1 MGFPADGVPPLQNL
15 LHFWCTRLLFGPES
29 LDMSFSTRC
38 LHPLYLAFS
47 LALFVTPCG
56 FASELQWL
64 EIDSPHFS
72 VVTDAGEKRGREV
85 AQRFEQ
91 MRAVFSTLMTKA
103 NVNLPIPLQIVA
115 FRNSKELRQVVPLW
129 HGKPIQVAGLFQG
142 GQDRCF
148 IMLDMSVENPWTVV
162 FHEYAHQLMNG
173 NITAP
178 IDPWLQ
184 EGFAE
189 YFSSIEVDGK
199 QARVGKIPDY
209 DYQILQQ
216 MGMMK
221 VADLLRVEQ
230 NSATY
235 NESGDH
241 RTTFYAESSMV
252 VHYLYDNSLLPKLAT
267 FFTLK
272 VDKGI
277 PVEQAIQ
284 QSFGM
289 SASQFDKELRNYVSS
304 GRFRYYAI
312 PSPADIV
319 KANYT
324 AKPFTQYD
332 SSAVIA
338 DIHLHSM
345 DYHDKAAAEF
355 QEILKADPNNAAA
368 ARGLG
373 YAYLQARNFDGAAE
387 YFKRASQEDS
397 KDPRIHYYSAML
409 MSRQGS
415 FTDGSNLP
423 DVLKELE
430 TAISLDP
437 TFADAYALLAFA
449 EARSGDFQK
458 GLANMQKAVSLNPQ
472 NEQYR
477 FNLAQ
482 MYLNSQQPDQAI
494 AILQTL
500 SRSSD
505 RMAAMRA
512 SQSLNQALEFKAS
525 MEQARKQAA
534 ESRPDVSAQLQ
545 NTAAS
550 NESVTVLPS
559 QTKVSFIKG
568 TVMGVDCSSPP
579 TAVMTVS
586 SSGRTFNIRV
596 SDSKHVLL
604 IGADEF
610 SCAWKKQK
618 VAINYRET
626 GDVAGTAISIE
637 VQ

>member
-1 MGFPADGVPPLQNL
+1 MNI
-15 LHFWCTRLLFGPES
+15 CTRWL
-29 LDMSFSTRC
+29 C
-38 LHPLYLAFS
+38 LQS
-47 LALFVTPCG
+47 LALSLAVCAVPPS
-56 FASELQWL
+56 FASESQWL

-72 VVTDAGEKRGREV
+72 VITDAGEKRGREV
-85 AQRFEQ
+85 AVRFEQ
-91 MRAVFSTLMTKA
+91 MRAVFSTLLTKA
-103 NVNLPIPLQIVA
+103 NVNIPIPLQIVA

-173 NITAP
+173 NLTAQV
-178 IDPWLQ
+178 DPWFE

-216 MGMMK
+216 QGMMK
-221 VADLLRVEQ
+221 VSDLLRVQ
-230 NSATY
+230 HNSATY

-241 RTTFYAESSMV
+241 RTIFYAESSMI
-252 VHYLYDNSLLPKLAT
+252 VHYLYDNQLLPKLVT
-267 FFTLK
+267 YFTLK
-272 VDKGI
+272 IDRGVPVD
-277 PVEQAIQ
+277 EAIQ

-289 SASQFDKELRNYVSS
+289 SGAQFDKELHYYASS
-304 GRFRYYAI
+304 GRFKYYAI
-312 PSPADIV
+312 ASPADIV
-319 KANYT
+319 KSNYT
-324 AKPFTQYD
+324 AKPLTQFD

-338 DIHLHSM
+338 DIHLHSP
-345 DYHDKAAAEF
+345 DYHEKAASEF

-373 YAYLQARNFDGAAE
+373 YAYLQARNFEGAGE
-387 YFKRASQEDS
+387 YFKRAAQADS
-397 KDPRIHYYSAML
+397 KDPRVHYYSALL
-409 MSRQGS
+409 MSREGS
-415 FTDGSNLP
+415 FGDNSNLQETI
-423 DVLKELE
+423 KEVE

-437 TFADAYALLAFA
+437 GFADAYMLLAFA
-449 EARSGDFQK
+449 QARSGDTDK
-458 GLANMQKAVSLNPQ
+458 GLASMQKAVSLSPR

-482 MYLNSQQPDQAI
+482 MYLNAQQPDQAI
-494 AILQTL
+494 AILQPL

-505 RMAAMRA
+505 QQVAVRA
-512 SQSLNQALEFKAS
+512 TQSLSQAREFKQA
-525 MEQARKQAA
+525 MEVSRAPAA
-534 ESRPDVSAQLQ
+534 EPGGETEPGVSVRVENASAQ
-545 NTAAS
+545 ADA
-550 NESVTVLPS
+550 VKALPS
-559 QTKVSFIKG
+559 QGSVKFLKG
-568 TVMGVDCSSPP
+568 TVTSVDCSSPP
-579 TAVMTVS
+579 AAILTTS
-586 SSGRTFNIRV
+586 SAGKNYSIRV

-626 GDVAGTAISIE
+626 GDAVGTAISIE

>member
-1 MGFPADGVPPLQNL
+1 MN
-15 LHFWCTRLLFGPES
+15 
-29 LDMSFSTRC
+29 FSTRWPY
-38 LHPLYLAFS
+38 LLPLALA
-47 LALFVTPCG
+47 LALFAPVSTV
-56 FASELQWL
+56 ASESQWL
-64 EIDSPHFS
+64 EVDSPHFS

-91 MRAVFSTLMTKA
+91 MRSVFSTLLTKA
-103 NVNLPIPLQIVA
+103 HVNLPIPLQIVA

-173 NITAP
+173 NLTAQV
-178 IDPWLQ
+178 DPWFQ

-189 YFSSIEVDGK
+189 YFSTIEVDGK

-216 MGMMK
+216 MGMMR
-221 VADLLRVEQ
+221 VADLFRVQQ

-252 VHYLYDNSLLPKLAT
+252 VHYLYDNGLLPKLAT
-267 FFTLK
+267 YFTLK
-272 VDKGI
+272 IDKGV
-277 PVEQAIQ
+277 PVDQAIQ

-289 SASQFDKELRNYVSS
+289 SAAQFDKELRSYLTS
-304 GRFRYYAI
+304 GRFKYYAI
-312 PSPADIV
+312 PSPAEIV

-324 AKPFTQYD
+324 AKPLTQYD
-332 SSAVIA
+332 SGAVIA

-345 DYHDKAAAEF
+345 DYHEKAAAEF
-355 QEILKADPNNAAA
+355 QEILKGDPNNAAA

-387 YFKRASQEDS
+387 YFKRAAQEDS
-397 KDPRIHYYSAML
+397 KDPRVHYYSAML
-409 MSRQGS
+409 MSREGS

-423 DVLKELE
+423 DVVKELQ

-437 TFADAYALLAFA
+437 TFADAYMLLAFA
-449 EARSGDFQK
+449 QARSGDPK
-458 GLANMQKAVSLNPQ
+458 SGLTTMQKAVALNPQ

-482 MYLNSQQPDQAI
+482 MYLNNQQADEAV
-494 AILQTL
+494 AILEVL

-505 RMAAMRA
+505 QMVAMKAA
-512 SQSLNQALEFKAS
+512 QSL
-525 MEQARKQAA
+525 EQAREFKESMEAHSHLENSSTESLSEVSPQLRKASAPDDASAVSPQQKDAA
-534 ESRPDVSAQLQ
+534 IELPQQ
-545 NTAAS
+545 N
-550 NESVTVLPS
+550 NVR
-559 QTKVSFIKG
+559 FIKG
-568 TVMGVDCSSPP
+568 TVTSVDCSAQP
-579 TAVMTVS
+579 AALVS
-586 SSGRTFNIRV
+586 VLSAGKTFNISV
-596 SDSKHVLL
+596 PDSKHVLL
-604 IGADEF
+604 IGADAF

-618 VAINYRET
+618 VAINYRVT
-626 GDVAGTAISIE
+626 GDTAGEAISIE

>member
-1 MGFPADGVPPLQNL
+1 MN
-15 LHFWCTRLLFGPES
+15 
-29 LDMSFSTRC
+29 FSTRW
-38 LHPLYLAFS
+38 PYL
-47 LALFVTPCG
+47 LALALSLTLFAPVSTV
-56 FASELQWL
+56 ASESQWL
-64 EIDSPHFS
+64 EVDSPHFS
-72 VVTDAGEKRGREV
+72 VITDAGEKRGREV

-91 MRAVFSTLMTKA
+91 MRAVFSTLLVKA

-173 NITAP
+173 NLTAP
-178 IDPWLQ
+178 VDPWFQ

-221 VADLLRVEQ
+221 VADLFRVQQ

-241 RTTFYAESSMV
+241 RTTFYAESSIV
-252 VHYLYDNSLLPKLAT
+252 VHYLYDNKLIPKLAT
-267 FFTLK
+267 YFTLK
-272 VDKGI
+272 IDKGV
-277 PVEQAIQ
+277 PVDEAIQ

-289 SASQFDKELRNYVSS
+289 SGAQLDKELRNYISS
-304 GRFRYYAI
+304 GHYMYYPL

-319 KANYT
+319 KANYAT
-324 AKPFTQYD
+324 KPLTPYD

-345 DYHDKAAAEF
+345 DYQAKAAAEF

-373 YAYLQARNFDGAAE
+373 YAYLEARNFDGAAE
-387 YFKRASQEDS
+387 YFKRAAQEDS
-397 KDPRIHYYSAML
+397 KDPRVHYYSAML
-409 MSRQGS
+409 MSREGS
-415 FTDGSNLP
+415 FTGDSNLS
-423 DVLKELE
+423 DVVKELQ

-437 TFADAYALLAFA
+437 AFADAYTLLAFA
-449 EARSGDFQK
+449 QARSGDPK
-458 GLANMQKAVSLNPQ
+458 SGVTTMQKAVTLSPQ

-482 MYLNSQQPDQAI
+482 MYLNCQQPDPAM
-494 AILQTL
+494 AILQVL
-500 SRSSD
+500 SRSSNQ
-505 RMAAMRA
+505 MVAMKAA
-512 SQSLNQALEFKAS
+512 QSL
-525 MEQARKQAA
+525 EQAREFK
-534 ESRPDVSAQLQ
+534 ESMEARSHIEDSSSESIPEAPPGLRTASAPDDAVPGLQ
-545 NTAAS
+545 PQQN
-550 NESVTVLPS
+550 NVR
-559 QTKVSFIKG
+559 FIKG
-568 TVMGVDCSSPP
+568 TVTSVDCSAQP
-579 TAVMTVS
+579 AALVTVS
-586 SSGRTFNIRV
+586 SAGRTFNITV
-596 SDSKHVLL
+596 PDSKHVLL
-604 IGADEF
+604 IGADAF

-618 VAINYRET
+618 VAINYRVT
-626 GDVAGTAISIE
+626 GDTAGEAISIE

>member
-1 MGFPADGVPPLQNL
+1 MNFSIRWLYL
-15 LHFWCTRLLFGPES
+15 LS
-29 LDMSFSTRC
+29 
-38 LHPLYLAFS
+38 LAFS
-47 LALFVTPCG
+47 LAVSAVPLG
-56 FASELQWL
+56 FASESQWL

-72 VVTDAGEKRGREV
+72 VITDAGEKRGREV
-85 AQRFEQ
+85 AVRFEQ
-91 MRAVFSTLMTKA
+91 MRAVFSTLLTKA
-103 NVNLPIPLQIVA
+103 NVNIPIPLQIVA

-148 IMLDMSVENPWTVV
+148 IMLDMSVENPWEVV

-173 NITAP
+173 NLTAQV
-178 IDPWLQ
+178 DPWFE

-216 MGMMK
+216 QGMMK
-221 VADLLRVEQ
+221 VSDLLRVRH

-241 RTTFYAESSMV
+241 RTIFYAESSMV
-252 VHYLYDNSLLPKLAT
+252 VHYLYDNQLLPKLAT
-267 FFTLK
+267 YFTLK
-272 VDKGI
+272 VEKGV
-277 PVEQAIQ
+277 PVDEAIQ

-289 SASQFDKELRNYVSS
+289 SGAQFDKELHYYVSS
-304 GRFRYYAI
+304 GQFKYYAI
-312 PSPADIV
+312 ASPADIV
-319 KANYT
+319 KSNYT
-324 AKPFTQYD
+324 AKPLTQFD

-338 DIHLHSM
+338 DIHLHSP
-345 DYHDKAAAEF
+345 DYHEKAAAEF

-373 YAYLQARNFDGAAE
+373 YAYLQARNFEGAGE
-387 YFKRASQEDS
+387 YFKRAAQADS
-397 KDPRIHYYSAML
+397 KDPRVHYYSALL
-409 MSRQGS
+409 MSREGS
-415 FTDGSNLP
+415 FADNSNLQETI
-423 DVLKELE
+423 KELE

-437 TFADAYALLAFA
+437 GFADAYTLLAFA
-449 EARSGDFQK
+449 QARSGETQK
-458 GLANMQKAVSLNPQ
+458 GLASMQKAVSLSPR

-494 AILQTL
+494 AILQAL

-505 RMAAMRA
+505 PQVAMRA
-512 SQSLNQALEFKAS
+512 TQSLSQAREFKSAL
-525 MEQARKQAA
+525 
-534 ESRPDVSAQLQ
+534 DVSHARATEPSGETQPGASVRVEKASAQ
-545 NTAAS
+545 AD
-550 NESVTVLPS
+550 SVKALPS
-559 QTKVSFIKG
+559 QGSVKFLKG
-568 TVMGVDCSSPP
+568 MVTSVDCSSPP
-579 TAVMTVS
+579 VAILTTS
-586 SSGRTFNIRV
+586 SAGKNFRIRV

-626 GDVAGTAISIE
+626 GDAVGTAISIE